1 MSAPAPRV
9 LSVVWNLIRGGT
21 EGQCARTAMA
31 HAALGGVHR
40 VAVFRRE
47 GFFLDPVE
55 AACGPVH
62 DFGIRRMVSLDTMRR
77 IRGLAEY
84 IRANGIN
91 LLHAWDIDAAIF
103 ASRAAGRAGIPCL
116 TSRRDLAQHLFRP
129 QALAA
134 EPRRTRRRGRGG
146 QRRRHRSRSRG
157 GGCSASR
164 VHLIPNILDLEE
176 FDRLSGRPLPPG
188 IGLPDAPL
196 AVMVARLDPEKDVAT
211 FLRAVAAARTDC
223 PSLQAVIAGDGVERG
238 MLESLSDRLGLSGRV
253 TFLGD
258 FQAVPALLRRCTAG
272 VLTPSANEGMSN
284 TLLEYMAAGLP
295 VIATDCGGNREVV
308 EHGRTGFI
316 TAAGD
321 AESIARHLRTLLEAP
336 EQAARMGACGRETI
350 AREHSPAQVVRQF
363 DRLYREVLSH
373 GAA

>member
-116 TSRRDLAQHLFRP
+116 TSRRDLAQIYSARKLWLLSR
-129 QALAA
+129 AERGAA
-134 EPRRTRRRGRGG
+134 GVVVNAAAIAPVAAAAGVP
-146 QRRRHRSRSRG
+146 
-157 GGCSASR
+157 ASR